1 MYYKIRQEKLEE
13 LREGKTNSYIAKTT
27 NYSRQYI
34 TYIFRGQIK
43 ISPGTVI
50 NIIKP
55 LANESIK
62 LNRMLKEK
70 GLDYMINYFFEE
82 EK

>member
-1 MYYKIRQEKLEE
+1 MYYSIRKEKLEE
-13 LREGKTNSYIAKTT
+13 LKEGKTNTYIAEIT

-34 TYIFRGQIK
+34 TYILTNELKINIK
-43 ISPGTVI
+43 AVI

-62 LNRMLKEK
+62 LNKMLKEK
-70 GLDYMINYFFEE
+70 GIDYMINYFFEE
-82 EK
+82 EE

>member
-34 TYIFRGQIK
+34 TYIFKQQIK
-43 ISPGTVI
+43 INSATT
-50 NIIKP
+50 IKLLMP
-55 LANESIK
+55 LAKESIK
-62 LNRMLKEK
+62 LNKMLNEK
-70 GLDYMINYFFEE
+70 GIEYMINYFFEE
-82 EK
+82 EE

>member
-1 MYYKIRQEKLEE
+1 MYYSIRKEKLEE
-13 LREGKTNSYIAKTT
+13 LKEGKTNAYIAEIT

-34 TYIFRGQIK
+34 TYIFKNELKINIK
-43 ISPGTVI
+43 AVI

-62 LNRMLKEK
+62 LNKMLKEK
-70 GLDYMINYFFEE
+70 GIDYMINYFFEE
-82 EK
+82 EE